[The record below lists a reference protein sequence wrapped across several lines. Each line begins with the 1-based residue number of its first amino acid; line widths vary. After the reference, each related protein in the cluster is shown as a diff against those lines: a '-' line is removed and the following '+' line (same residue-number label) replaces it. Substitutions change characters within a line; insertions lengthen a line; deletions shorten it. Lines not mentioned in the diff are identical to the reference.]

1 MKTHCRDLEDA
12 LRDGTL
18 HENAALVRHAR
29 ECAECG
35 ERVRAW
41 NELSAA
47 ARSLRRSWDSP
58 DLWVRIERDLRE
70 ESGEAGRAPAGHS
83 WRNRMLANRWLAA
96 AACAAVL
103 IFSAAL
109 GVVLLRH
116 DLSPSSRV
124 QKPDPEFDKKIL
136 TEQALRETEAAEA
149 KYIESIEKL
158 SKLADPLLQKEA
170 SPILLNYRERLLL
183 LDDAIADCRANIQMN
198 RSNAHLRRELVSIY
212 QEKQRTLLDLMKE
225 KTNDQQ

>member
-1 MKTHCRDLEDA
+1 MKTRCRELEEA
-12 LRDGTL
+12 LRDGTPQ
-18 HENAALVRHAR
+18 ENAALVRHAE
-29 ECAECG
+29 ECAACG

-41 NELSAA
+41 NEISDA

-58 DLWVRIERDLRE
+58 ELWGRIEGALRA
-70 ESGEAGRAPAGHS
+70 ESEPAGHS
-83 WRNRMLANRWLAA
+83 WWNRILANRWLAA

-103 IFSAAL
+103 VFSVAL

-116 DLSPSSRV
+116 DLSQSIRV

-149 KYIESIEKL
+149 NYVESIEKL

-183 LDDAIADCRANIQMN
+183 LDEAIADCRANIQMN